1 MADIKHRD
9 KICTTPI
16 VLIGMMGAGKSSLGI
31 RLAETLDM
39 PFRDADREIEK
50 AAAMSVADIFEQ
62 HGEQAFRDGERRVI
76 KRLLSEGPIV
86 LALGGGAFIDD
97 ETRALVQERA
107 LSIWLDVPVDELV
120 MRVKKKPDKRP
131 LLKNQIIDAK
141 MQELVQSR
149 GPIYETARLKVDVS
163 GGTHE
168 DAIDRLLRALSAHYG

>member
-9 KICTTPI
+9 KICATPI

-76 KRLLSEGPIV
+76 KRLLSEGPMV

-97 ETRALVQERA
+97 ETRALVQEKA

-131 LLKNQIIDAK
+131 LLKNQNIDAK
-141 MQELVQSR
+141 LQELMQSR
-149 GPIYETARLKVDVS
+149 GPIYHTARLKVDGS

-168 DAIDRLLRALSAHYG
+168 DAIDR